1 MTLLEVLIGVIAIA
15 LVVGLFVLARLATR
29 VGRAADDVGLAARRV
44 AEITPAARTFMEAG
58 HAELEALRSL
68 TGSVSAVAENVRT
81 VSGQASAVTSQLRQG
96 VESEIFD
103 RYRAVFA
110 GIRAG
115 AGALGWFRGRNGSHR
130 FEQNRFEQTRV
141 EAHTRAEAFDDM
153 ND

>member
-1 MTLLEVLIGVIAIA
+1 MTMLELLIGVIAIA

-29 VGRAADDVGLAARRV
+29 VGRAADEVGLAARHV
-44 AEITPAARTFMEAG
+44 SEIAPAARTFMEAG
-58 HAELEALRSL
+58 HAELVALRSL
-68 TGSVSAVAENVRT
+68 TGTISAVAENART
-81 VSGQASAVTSQLRQG
+81 VTGQAGAITSQVMQG

-110 GIRAG
+110 GLRAG
-115 AGALGWFRGRNGSHR
+115 ADALGWFRSRNGSHR
-130 FEQNRFEQTRV
+130 FEHTRM

>member
-1 MTLLEVLIGVIAIA
+1 MIEMTLLEAFIGVIAIA

-44 AEITPAARTFMEAG
+44 AEITPAARAFIETSHDEMA
-58 HAELEALRSL
+58 ALRSL
-68 TGSVSAVAENVRT
+68 TRTTAAVAEDVRSVSA
-81 VSGQASAVTSQLRQG
+81 QATAISSQLLQG

-115 AGALGWFRGRNGSHR
+115 AGMLRRFRSGNNGSDGAASR
-130 FEQNRFEQTRV
+130 EAEEFEYIDE
-141 EAHTRAEAFDDM
+141 
-153 ND
+153 